1 MRLAPRRAQ
10 VAAPGEVLRPIIGLD
25 IDGTIGVYHDHFERF
40 FREWSGKATPG
51 TGYKGGE
58 SFASYLGTSKATY
71 RQAKLAY
78 RLGGWKR
85 SMPVYEGAQY
95 MVRTWRSMGAEVAIC
110 TTRPFLSLEAV
121 EKDTHH
127 FLRRNGIQHDYVI
140 HGERKYLDLAR
151 FGADRIAFVVDDLPE
166 MVGQARS
173 AGLPALLRSQPYN
186 DGSVD
191 GAIVVPDISTLRGV
205 GCTLIDIWK
214 EKHL

>member
-1 MRLAPRRAQ
+1 MKFAPRRAQ
-10 VAAPGEVLRPIIGLD
+10 VAAPGETLRPIIGLD
-25 IDGTIGVYHDHFERF
+25 VDGTFARYHEHFERF
-40 FREWSGKATPG
+40 FREWSGKPTPG
-51 TGYKGGE
+51 TGYKGEE

-85 SMPVYEGAQY
+85 SMPVYDGASE
-95 MVRTWRSMGAEVAIC
+95 MVRAWRAVGAEVAIC

-151 FGADRIAFVVDDLPE
+151 FGTSRIAFVADDLQE
-166 MVGQARS
+166 MVLQAHS
-173 AGLPALLRSQPYN
+173 VGIPALLRSQPYN
-186 DGSVD
+186 EDFDWMPRVSGIAS
-191 GAIVVPDISTLRGV
+191 LRKV
-205 GCTLIDIWK
+205 GLVFIDSWK
-214 EKHL
+214 AEHA